1 MRLNSPSVST
11 NCVDPL
17 FSPHLRTGKRTI
29 SLMGDFP
36 PPLLLAS
43 KNIRPRRHSAT
54 EQTHRKRHITF
65 QGSCFQNKTRS
76 LASLTLIQLDLGLP
90 SSHLH
95 SVHASNDLTQNNL
108 TMQFFFICTHIS
120 SLSNAGKAGS
130 SSTSSAELHII
141 LARAQNSLF
150 LIRLCVLEEKFIK
163 DKIVKYI
170 YIYITLKEVKN
181 KTKSH

>member
-17 FSPHLRTGKRTI
+17 FSPHLRTGKLKKRTI

-54 EQTHRKRHITF
+54 EQTHRQRHIT
-65 QGSCFQNKTRS
+65 FQNKTRS
-76 LASLTLIQLDLGLP
+76 LASLTLVQLDLGLP

-108 TMQFFFICTHIS
+108 TLQFFLFALIFLHSQMPVRRVHLPRLLQNYIS
-120 SLSNAGKAGS
+120 SWREHKTLSS
-130 SSTSSAELHII
+130 
-141 LARAQNSLF
+141 
-150 LIRLCVLEEKFIK
+150 
-163 DKIVKYI
+163 
-170 YIYITLKEVKN
+170 
-181 KTKSH
+181 

>member
-36 PPLLLAS
+36 PPLPLLLAS
-43 KNIRPRRHSAT
+43 KNIRPRRHSAS

-76 LASLTLIQLDLGLP
+76 LASLTLVQLDLGLP

-108 TMQFFFICTHIS
+108 TMQFFLFALIFLHSQMPVRRVHLPRLLQNYIS
-120 SLSNAGKAGS
+120 SWREHKTLSS
-130 SSTSSAELHII
+130 
-141 LARAQNSLF
+141 
-150 LIRLCVLEEKFIK
+150 
-163 DKIVKYI
+163 
-170 YIYITLKEVKN
+170 
-181 KTKSH
+181 

>member
-1 MRLNSPSVST
+1 
-11 NCVDPL
+11 
-17 FSPHLRTGKRTI
+17 
-29 SLMGDFP
+29 MGDFP

-95 SVHASNDLTQNNL
+95 SVHGSNDLTQNNL

-163 DKIVKYI
+163 DKIVKYLYISI
-170 YIYITLKEVKN
+170 YIMLKEVKN

>member
-17 FSPHLRTGKRTI
+17 FSPHLHTGKLKKRTI
-29 SLMGDFP
+29 SLMGDSP

-43 KNIRPRRHSAT
+43 KNIRARRHSAT
-54 EQTHRKRHITF
+54 EQTHRQRHITF

-76 LASLTLIQLDLGLP
+76 LASLTLVQLDLGLP

-108 TMQFFFICTHIS
+108 TMQFFLFALIFLHSQMPVRRVHLPRLLQNYIS
-120 SLSNAGKAGS
+120 SWREHKTLSS
-130 SSTSSAELHII
+130 
-141 LARAQNSLF
+141 
-150 LIRLCVLEEKFIK
+150 
-163 DKIVKYI
+163 
-170 YIYITLKEVKN
+170 
-181 KTKSH
+181 